1 MTKFL
6 RVVVLAGIP
15 VLAASASDPSV
26 LVKDTTTLR
35 FITGPTNADTVLR
48 SFLRTKGPTLITT
61 GMPNWDNLKIM
72 PPFPRYQLARTAVW
86 DGDSLNKA
94 TRDGYLY
101 RVLQND
107 RECITAIIY
116 KISGSD
122 DANPENILLEFGK
135 VDPLTSVLDR
145 YTDSLA
151 TLSELEQVRGGLYE
165 TRLLLLP
172 PRSSL
177 EQFRSYYPLLA

>member
-48 SFLRTKGPTLITT
+48 SFLRTKCPTLITT